1 MEQPARRV
9 LTGISLGGA
18 GEAFVTAVHGTLDAL
33 LSRSSGARWNCDGG
47 IVLSERVRK
56 MCSRRC

>member
-33 LSRSSGARWNCDGG
+33 LSPFPG
-47 IVLSERVRK
+47 VQ
-56 MCSRRC
+56 

>member
-18 GEAFVTAVHGTLDAL
+18 GDAFVTDVHGTLGAL
-33 LSRSSGARWNCDGG
+33 PSPSSGAR
-47 IVLSERVRK
+47 
-56 MCSRRC
+56 

>member
-18 GEAFVTAVHGTLDAL
+18 GDAFVTAVHGTLDAL
-33 LSRSSGARWNCDGG
+33 LSRSSGAR
-47 IVLSERVRK
+47 
-56 MCSRRC
+56 